1 LTQGLIY
8 AKLGI
13 LKHMKP
19 LDILQIIIA
28 VLLVIAVS
36 LQSRGGGLS
45 SVFGGG
51 GASFQTKRGAE
62 KTIFIATIVL
72 SALFFA
78 ISLVHIFI

>member
-1 LTQGLIY
+1 
-8 AKLGI
+8 
-13 LKHMKP
+13 MKF

-28 VLLVIAVS
+28 VLLIITVS

-62 KTIFIATIVL
+62 KSIFVATIVL
-72 SALFFA
+72 SVLFF
-78 ISLVHIFI
+78 IVSLAHLFI

>member
-1 LTQGLIY
+1 M
-8 AKLGI
+8 KL
-13 LKHMKP
+13 

-28 VLLVIAVS
+28 ALLIIAVS
-36 LQSRGGGLS
+36 FQSRGGGLS

-72 SALFFA
+72 AVLFFV
-78 ISLVHIFI
+78 ISLAHIFI